1 LPRPVASGRLRGGDR
16 RLSIDRSAASPSRD
30 GPGPRVVL
38 KQLVAS
44 VRIGAVMPMPPGRR
58 DIHRIR
64 LAPSADA
71 ADCRQALLVGV
82 KSAIG
87 RAAEPA
93 VVISAPWTIGVS
105 RLADRSRHD
114 QSAEKAER
122 EFHRLSF
129 RITLSRAT
137 FHRQLS
143 SSVAGCKCFTHQFY
157 LAACSE
163 SVGLQRAPNH
173 AAPKSEIPIGGRLI
187 SNYGKGAG
195 RCQQRTHQQRYG
207 PQRRIVPGVQ

>member
-1 LPRPVASGRLRGGDR
+1 
-16 RLSIDRSAASPSRD
+16 
-30 GPGPRVVL
+30 
-38 KQLVAS
+38 
-44 VRIGAVMPMPPGRR
+44 MPMPPGWWH
-58 DIHRIR
+58 IHRIR

-122 EFHRLSF
+122 EFHRFFASLSAEQ
-129 RITLSRAT
+129 RPIVNWVHWLLVRT
-137 FHRQLS
+137 FHTSILLK
-143 SSVAGCKCFTHQFY
+143 A
-157 LAACSE
+157 
-163 SVGLQRAPNH
+163 
-173 AAPKSEIPIGGRLI
+173 
-187 SNYGKGAG
+187 
-195 RCQQRTHQQRYG
+195 
-207 PQRRIVPGVQ
+207 